1 MTRAALAVL
10 LVIAPLLAHAD
21 DRPTPT
27 DASAPPAGTPAPP
40 PTDAP
45 AAPAD
50 TPAPATDTPPA
61 PPTDEPAP
69 PATSEP
75 VPAPTTDEI
84 EADIDDLYDK
94 LERLERAQRKN
105 ESTRAQVSTL
115 MPLNRY
121 INVFV
126 DVGAFA
132 VGGDGSGIR
141 PDIGHLYFP
150 QYMGHVASQWVFMGD
165 PLSTAINSLGEP
177 SDTATSREIQKDTI
191 NSEGRPS
198 LIVNSVGLS
207 ISRYVGHRVSVSALA
222 LLLPRPDDTTVDV
235 ELATINYRP
244 FDDVNLVLEAGK
256 IDSVLGVEYRV
267 QDATRRTG
275 VTPSLIW
282 RYTSGRP
289 LGVRAHLEQGRLSA
303 SATLA
308 NGNNFRQI
316 FEHDALF
323 QTNRLPTLS
332 SHLQWKLPVGQS
344 LEVGISGA
352 IGPQD
357 GAPELIAQ
365 WHYGVD
371 LRLLD
376 FHDFDVTAEYVQGKQ
391 PGMTESMVECDL
403 APCLHYKGAYVL
415 VDRYVTPAFIP
426 YFRVDWRS
434 AVHINGTQFV
444 YESHTLRTTVGAQVS
459 MTSRIIGKLEY
470 TYNRELGGIPQ
481 FPDDVL
487 TTSLVV
493 KTD

>member
-1 MTRAALAVL
+1 MTRALAIL
-10 LVIAPLLAHAD
+10 LLIAPAIAHAGED
-21 DRPTPT
+21 
-27 DASAPPAGTPAPP
+27 PPPSDPPVSP
-40 PTDAP
+40 PTDTP
-45 AAPAD
+45 ASPPAD
-50 TPAPATDTPPA
+50 TPAPVSPTDTPA
-61 PPTDEPAP
+61 PSATEEPAP
-69 PATSEP
+69 PVASEP
-75 VPAPTTDEI
+75 VPAPDTAAI
-84 EADIDDLYDK
+84 EADVDDLYDK

-105 ESTRAQVSTL
+105 ESTRAQVKVL

-121 INVFV
+121 IDVFV

-141 PDIGHLYFP
+141 PDIGHVYFP
-150 QYMGHVASQWVFMGD
+150 QYFNRVASQWVFMGD

-177 SDTATSREIQKDTI
+177 SDTSTSREIQHDTI

-198 LIVNSVGLS
+198 LVVNSVGLS
-207 ISRYVGHRVSVSALA
+207 ISRYVGRGVSVSTLA

-244 FDDVNLVLEAGK
+244 LDDVNLEIEAGK
-256 IDSVLGVEYRV
+256 IDSVLGIEYRV
-267 QDATRRTG
+267 QDAFRRTG
-275 VTPSLIW
+275 VTPSLIC
-282 RYTSGRP
+282 RYTCGRP
-289 LGVRAHLEQGRLSA
+289 LGVRAYLQQGPLSA

-308 NGNNFRQI
+308 NGNNFQQL
-316 FEHDALF
+316 FEHDELF

-332 SHLQWKLPVGQS
+332 SHLQWKLPVGQG
-344 LEVGISGA
+344 LELGVSGA

-357 GAPELIAQ
+357 GAPELITQ
-365 WHYGVD
+365 WHYGFD
-371 LRLLD
+371 LRLVH

-391 PGMTESMVECDL
+391 PGKTESMVECDA

-415 VDRYVTPAFIP
+415 VDRYVTPTLIP
-426 YFRVDWRS
+426 YLRVDWRS

-444 YESHTLRTTVGAQVS
+444 YESHTLRATVGAQFS

-493 KTD
+493 KTN